1 MVLFATKL
9 AGNAVN
15 LEESRIKKWKE
26 VASLVTSFETLDPAI
41 PKDPYLPAH
50 QRHLT
55 GEDPEAQRGDEND
68 PKSCHQGEQVLE
80 LEPRSF

>member
-41 PKDPYLPAH
+41 PKAPPTKGILQGRTLRLKEVTRMIQGHA
-50 QRHLT
+50 T
-55 GEDPEAQRGDEND
+55 RGSRCWN
-68 PKSCHQGEQVLE
+68 
-80 LEPRSF
+80 

>member
-41 PKDPYLPAH
+41 PKATTTTTTTKGILQGGTLRLKEVTRMIQGHA
-50 QRHLT
+50 T
-55 GEDPEAQRGDEND
+55 RGSRCWN
-68 PKSCHQGEQVLE
+68 
-80 LEPRSF
+80 